1 MIPLH
6 NRSIHADGTVVC
18 SQAAL
23 IELLYSGEDISGLF
37 CDTPDDEQEWCAAAK
52 ICDDSQS
59 GPVHTTQPAFSD
71 VDWRANWLTPE
82 PFASIDVLD
91 WCISQCSTEQEIQRV
106 KMEISEMQQRNMI
119 SLVRHLIYCVDIWRK
134 SGIVWGVGRG
144 SSVCSFVL
152 FLVGINRINPLE
164 YDLDL
169 REWLKP
175 Q

>member
-1 MIPLH
+1 
-6 NRSIHADGTVVC
+6 
-18 SQAAL
+18 
-23 IELLYSGEDISGLF
+23 
-37 CDTPDDEQEWCAAAK
+37 
-52 ICDDSQS
+52 
-59 GPVHTTQPAFSD
+59 
-71 VDWRANWLTPE
+71 LTPE